1 MLLLLGFFLDLRR
14 NGGRVS
20 PELVEHVLNDLLL
33 GCSPEQVDRVDV
45 QVSPLHRVLGG
56 ALEQLARSVA
66 EVLGDVDLLGG
77 AARPCG
83 GGRTGP
89 CTRAAPAEGA
99 VTEEVGEELVEEAAP
114 PTEGRARSRTA
125 PTLEL
130 SQVLFADGDR
140 ALLAVLG
147 DPHGCY
153 GRADPVD
160 LAHRGGH
167 RSETSSQRA
176 SRHART
182 GQQGPP

>member
-45 QVSPLHRVLGG
+45 QVSPLHRLLGG

-83 GGRTGP
+83 GRTIP

-99 VTEEVGEELVEEAAP
+99 VIEEVGEELVEEAAP
-114 PTEGRARSRTA
+114 PAEGRARSRAT

-130 SQVLFADGDR
+130 PQVLFAYGDR
-140 ALLAVLG
+140 AGLAILA
-147 DPHGCY
+147 DPHGCN
-153 GRADPVD
+153 GRANPVD

-167 RSETSSQRA
+167 WSDLLAAGFPTREDWA
-176 SRHART
+176 A
-182 GQQGPP
+182 GP